1 MARTDR
7 DRWDLATSV
16 GATATMVAAQRALSS
31 EAKLIDDPYAA
42 PLVRAVGIDVYVRL
56 VNGEI
61 EAGGNT
67 EFDPRRMAQGMAC
80 RTRFYD
86 QFFLDATRGGIGQV
100 VILAS
105 GLDSRAYRLPWPAG
119 TVVYEVDMPE
129 VIEFKT
135 LTLGDLG
142 AEPTAQRRTVAIDLR
157 DDWASALRVR
167 DSIPRPLRVERRRPG
182 GLSAGR
188 RSGCAVRQR
197 HLAER
202 PRQSSRF
209 RIRARH
215 RGFRRPAVACSP
227 RPDERTRLR
236 DRLQRPRVPRP
247 AQPHRRSPEPA
258 RLADVVDDGR
268 GSARGERFRLRRRR
282 RRRGLRRR
290 DVLQRCARAMSGHR
304 SRTAHAMR
312 DVVPLFRVG

>member
-1 MARTDR
+1 MARAER

-31 EAKLIDDPYAA
+31 DAKLIDDPYAA

-61 EAGGNT
+61 AAGGNA
-67 EFDPRRMAQGMAC
+67 EFDPQRMARGMAC

-86 QFFLDATRGGIGQV
+86 QFFLDATRGGIRQV

-142 AEPTAQRRTVAIDLR
+142 AEPTAERRTVAIDLR
-157 DDWASALRVR
+157 DDWASALQAAGFDPQAPSAWSAEGLVVYLP
-167 DSIPRPLRVERRRPG
+167 DEAQDALFDNITT
-182 GLSAGR
+182 LSAPGSRLAFEFVPDTAVFADPRWRAHHDRMSELGFEIDFNDLVYHGQRSHIVDHLGR
-188 RSGCAVRQR
+188 RGWQTSSQTI
-197 HLAER
+197 AELH
-202 PRQSSRF
+202 
-209 RIRARH
+209 AAN
-215 RGFRRPAVACSP
+215 GFVYANDDVA
-227 RPDERTRLR
+227 
-236 DRLQRPRVPRP
+236 
-247 AQPHRRSPEPA
+247 AA
-258 RLADVVDDGR
+258 FADVTYSSAVLGR
-268 GSARGERFRLRRRR
+268 
-282 RRRGLRRR
+282 
-290 DVLQRCARAMSGHR
+290 
-304 SRTAHAMR
+304 
-312 DVVPLFRVG
+312 

>member
-86 QFFLDATRGGIGQV
+86 QFFLDATRSGIGQV

-157 DDWASALRVR
+157 DDWASALRAAGFDPQAPSAWSAEGLVVYLP
-167 DSIPRPLRVERRRPG
+167 DDAQDALFDNVTS
-182 GLSAGR
+182 LSAPG
-188 RSGCAVRQR
+188 S
-197 HLAER
+197 
-202 PRQSSRF
+202 
-209 RIRARH
+209 
-215 RGFRRPAVACSP
+215 
-227 RPDERTRLR
+227 
-236 DRLQRPRVPRP
+236 
-247 AQPHRRSPEPA
+247 
-258 RLADVVDDGR
+258 RLAFEFVPDTAVFADPRWRAHHDRMSELGFEIDFNDLVYHGQRSHIVDHLNQRGWQTTSTTVADLHAANGFVYADDDVAAAFADVTYCSAVLGR
-268 GSARGERFRLRRRR
+268 
-282 RRRGLRRR
+282 
-290 DVLQRCARAMSGHR
+290 
-304 SRTAHAMR
+304 
-312 DVVPLFRVG
+312 

>member
-31 EAKLIDDPYAA
+31 DAKLIDDPYAA

-135 LTLGDLG
+135 LTLGDPG

-157 DDWASALRVR
+157 DDWASALQAAGFDPHAPSAWSAEGLVVYLP
-167 DSIPRPLRVERRRPG
+167 DDAQDALFDNVTS
-182 GLSAGR
+182 LSAPG
-188 RSGCAVRQR
+188 S
-197 HLAER
+197 
-202 PRQSSRF
+202 
-209 RIRARH
+209 
-215 RGFRRPAVACSP
+215 
-227 RPDERTRLR
+227 
-236 DRLQRPRVPRP
+236 
-247 AQPHRRSPEPA
+247 
-258 RLADVVDDGR
+258 RLAFEFVPDTAVFADPRWRAHHDRMSELGFEIDFNDLVYHGQRSHIVDHLNQRGWQTSSTTVAELHAANGFVYADDDVAAAFADVTYCSAVLGR
-268 GSARGERFRLRRRR
+268 
-282 RRRGLRRR
+282 
-290 DVLQRCARAMSGHR
+290 
-304 SRTAHAMR
+304 
-312 DVVPLFRVG
+312 

>member
-157 DDWASALRVR
+157 DDWASALRAAGFDPQAPSAWSAEGLVVYLP
-167 DSIPRPLRVERRRPG
+167 DDAQDALFDNVTS
-182 GLSAGR
+182 LSAPG
-188 RSGCAVRQR
+188 S
-197 HLAER
+197 
-202 PRQSSRF
+202 
-209 RIRARH
+209 
-215 RGFRRPAVACSP
+215 
-227 RPDERTRLR
+227 
-236 DRLQRPRVPRP
+236 
-247 AQPHRRSPEPA
+247 
-258 RLADVVDDGR
+258 RLAFEFVPDTAVFADPRWRAHHDRMSELGFEIDFNDLVYHGQRSHIVDHLNQRGWQTSSTTVADLHAANGFVYADDDVAAAFADVTYCSAVLGR
-268 GSARGERFRLRRRR
+268 
-282 RRRGLRRR
+282 
-290 DVLQRCARAMSGHR
+290 
-304 SRTAHAMR
+304 
-312 DVVPLFRVG
+312 

>member
-61 EAGGNT
+61 EASGNT

-86 QFFLDATRGGIGQV
+86 QFFLDATRSGIGQV

-142 AEPTAQRRTVAIDLR
+142 AKPTAQRRTVAIDLR
-157 DDWASALRVR
+157 DDWASALQAAGFDPQAPSAWSAEGLVVYLP
-167 DSIPRPLRVERRRPG
+167 DDAQDALFDNVTS
-182 GLSAGR
+182 LSAPG
-188 RSGCAVRQR
+188 S
-197 HLAER
+197 
-202 PRQSSRF
+202 
-209 RIRARH
+209 
-215 RGFRRPAVACSP
+215 
-227 RPDERTRLR
+227 
-236 DRLQRPRVPRP
+236 
-247 AQPHRRSPEPA
+247 
-258 RLADVVDDGR
+258 RLAFEFVPDTAVFADPRWRAHHDRMSELGFEIDFNDLVYHGQRSHIVDHLNQRGWQTTSTTVADLHAANGFVYADDDVAAAFADVTYCSAVLGR
-268 GSARGERFRLRRRR
+268 
-282 RRRGLRRR
+282 
-290 DVLQRCARAMSGHR
+290 
-304 SRTAHAMR
+304 
-312 DVVPLFRVG
+312 

>member
-31 EAKLIDDPYAA
+31 DAKLIDDPYAA

-61 EAGGNT
+61 AAGGNT
-67 EFDPRRMAQGMAC
+67 EFDPQRMAQGMAC

-86 QFFLDATRGGIGQV
+86 QFFVDATRSGIGQA

-142 AEPTAQRRTVAIDLR
+142 AEPTAERRTVAIDLR
-157 DDWASALRVR
+157 DDWASALQAAGFDPQAPSAWSAEGLMVYLPDDAQDALF
-167 DSIPRPLRVERRRPG
+167 DSITS
-182 GLSAGR
+182 LSAPG
-188 RSGCAVRQR
+188 S
-197 HLAER
+197 
-202 PRQSSRF
+202 
-209 RIRARH
+209 
-215 RGFRRPAVACSP
+215 
-227 RPDERTRLR
+227 
-236 DRLQRPRVPRP
+236 
-247 AQPHRRSPEPA
+247 
-258 RLADVVDDGR
+258 RLAFEFVPDTAVFADPRWRAHHDRMRELGFEIDFNDLVYHGQRSHIVDHLKQRGWQTSSETVAELHAANGFVYADDDVAAAFADVTYTSAVLGR
-268 GSARGERFRLRRRR
+268 
-282 RRRGLRRR
+282 
-290 DVLQRCARAMSGHR
+290 
-304 SRTAHAMR
+304 
-312 DVVPLFRVG
+312 

>member
-31 EAKLIDDPYAA
+31 DAKLIDDPYAA

-61 EAGGNT
+61 AAGGNT
-67 EFDPRRMAQGMAC
+67 EFDPQRMAQGMAC

-86 QFFLDATRGGIGQV
+86 QFFVDATRSGIGQV

-142 AEPTAQRRTVAIDLR
+142 AEPTAERRTVAIDLR
-157 DDWASALRVR
+157 DDWASALQAAGFDPQAPSAWSAEGLMVYLPDDAQDALF
-167 DSIPRPLRVERRRPG
+167 DSITS
-182 GLSAGR
+182 LSAPG
-188 RSGCAVRQR
+188 S
-197 HLAER
+197 
-202 PRQSSRF
+202 
-209 RIRARH
+209 
-215 RGFRRPAVACSP
+215 
-227 RPDERTRLR
+227 
-236 DRLQRPRVPRP
+236 
-247 AQPHRRSPEPA
+247 
-258 RLADVVDDGR
+258 RLAFEFVPDTAVFADPRWRAHHDRMRELGFEIDFNDLVYHGQRSHIVDHLNQRGWQTSSETVAELHAANGFVYADDDVAAAFADVTYTSAVLGR
-268 GSARGERFRLRRRR
+268 
-282 RRRGLRRR
+282 
-290 DVLQRCARAMSGHR
+290 
-304 SRTAHAMR
+304 
-312 DVVPLFRVG
+312 

>member
-31 EAKLIDDPYAA
+31 DAKLIDDPYAA

-61 EAGGNT
+61 AAGGNT
-67 EFDPRRMAQGMAC
+67 EFDPQRMAQGMAC

-86 QFFLDATRGGIGQV
+86 QFFVDATRSGIGQV

-142 AEPTAQRRTVAIDLR
+142 AEPTAERRTVAIDLR
-157 DDWASALRVR
+157 DDWASALQAAGFDPQAPSAWSAEGLVVYLPDDAQDALF
-167 DSIPRPLRVERRRPG
+167 DSITS
-182 GLSAGR
+182 LSAPG
-188 RSGCAVRQR
+188 S
-197 HLAER
+197 
-202 PRQSSRF
+202 
-209 RIRARH
+209 
-215 RGFRRPAVACSP
+215 
-227 RPDERTRLR
+227 
-236 DRLQRPRVPRP
+236 
-247 AQPHRRSPEPA
+247 
-258 RLADVVDDGR
+258 RLAFEFVPDTAVFADPRWRAHHDRMSELGFEIDFNDLVYHGQRSHIVDHLNQRGWQTSSETVAELHAANGFVYADDDVAAAFADVTYTSAVLGR
-268 GSARGERFRLRRRR
+268 
-282 RRRGLRRR
+282 
-290 DVLQRCARAMSGHR
+290 
-304 SRTAHAMR
+304 
-312 DVVPLFRVG
+312 